1 VTAGGLSE
9 TIVGDAALVWLR
21 EIGYPVLY
29 GPDISPDGDTLTPT
43 LSQGERG
50 YYSQVVLETRLRN
63 AVARLNPKLPPEA
76 LEDAFRKL
84 IQTDA
89 PSLPD
94 RALAWRCREE
104 P

>member
-1 VTAGGLSE
+1 MTAGGLSE

-50 YYSQVVLETRLRN
+50 YYSQVVL
-63 AVARLNPKLPPEA
+63 
-76 LEDAFRKL
+76 
-84 IQTDA
+84 
-89 PSLPD
+89 D
-94 RALAWRCREE
+94 RSSRAGMASTPHEV
-104 P
+104 